1 MVKRLKTKACLSQL
15 HILWIIKIDKILDF
29 LLVFFNT
36 FFLTLYDNFFPQFQP
51 NIAINGKKIPKI
63 FDFMAVL
70 LDFFLTIY
78 LYEDYFPNFNQIS
91 LKRVKKNPWK
101 NSLFKAE
108 IFGGWHCWSYTLM
121 FLYTETEHHLFTHQT
136 QHLVHI
142 NFIKKKSSLFHFAL
156 IITNSVIKNN

>member
-1 MVKRLKTKACLSQL
+1 M
-15 HILWIIKIDKILDF
+15 IKYLTF
-29 LLVFFNT
+29 CWFFFNT

-51 NIAINGKKIPKI
+51 NIAINGKKSLKYLTLWQFCWI
-63 FDFMAVL
+63 
-70 LDFFLTIY
+70 FFLTIY

-108 IFGGWHCWSYTLM
+108 FFGGWHCWSYSHVLVYRNRTS
-121 FLYTETEHHLFTHQT
+121 FIHPPNTTSGPHQ
-136 QHLVHI
+136 
-142 NFIKKKSSLFHFAL
+142 FYKKKKSSLFHFAL